1 MATTYN
7 NLYLDARRKL
17 KAAGIPARF
26 AAAKMAEGDTL
37 IEKRLGLDENER
49 EALEHIIRQM
59 ETVKEVWHKTEGRQA
74 RHFVVSFAWGERIS
88 EAEAWRLA
96 YWIALYYADRY
107 QIVYAVHEDTENVHI
122 HFVFNPVSF
131 VDGRIYAEGKDDFSR
146 LQAHIWLE
154 MNTGVWRERD
164 KKPRKFMVNGK
175 YFF

>member
-1 MATTYN
+1 MALVKMIGEDYPEKKDLQ
-7 NLYLDARRKL
+7 NLVHYMIQPD
-17 KAAGIPARF
+17 KAVH
-26 AAAKMAEGDTL
+26 
-37 IEKRLGLDENER
+37 GLVGGFSLLPIGE
-49 EALEHIIRQM
+49 EAIIRQM

-164 KKPRKFMVNGK
+164 KEPRKFMVNGK